1 MERASQLQMQLM
13 PTESPKAAPLEI
25 CGRCFPAN
33 HVGGDFYQYYS
44 KEGHVSVC
52 LADVSGKAMDAAI
65 PVVMFSGVLNS
76 QMEDPRPLSDRFDRL
91 NRSLYRSLD
100 PRTFIF
106 FEMAEFDAVSRT
118 ALYTNAGCPYPY
130 LYRAVDDSVQE
141 FESDNY
147 PLGVTPEQVYQTVE
161 INVVLG
167 DVVVFCSDGIAEEIN
182 DQNEQFGYTRTQ
194 SVVLDACRAG
204 MSADRIADH
213 ILSAVETFRGKKLQ
227 SDDMTCV
234 VVRVS
239 G

>member
-1 MERASQLQMQLM
+1 MLGKAHEQTKEPDKFQLRMGLD
-13 PTESPKAAPLEI
+13 L
-25 CGRCFPAN
+25 
-33 HVGGDFYQYYS
+33 
-44 KEGHVSVC
+44 SVC

-65 PVVMFSGVLNS
+65 SVVMFSGVLNS

-100 PRTFIF
+100 PRTFIC

-118 ALYTNAGCPYPY
+118 VLYTNAGCPYPY

-141 FESDNY
+141 IESDNY

-161 INVVLG
+161 INLALG
-167 DVVVFCSDGIAEEIN
+167 DVVVFCSDEIAEEIN
-182 DQNEQFGYTRTQ
+182 DQNEQFGYPRTQ

-204 MSADRIADH
+204 MSADH

-234 VVRVS
+234 VVRVA